1 MKYNLPAILLKG
13 LIILPDQ
20 EIKLEINNKF
30 SKKTVETSRR
40 EYDSLVLVVCPKN
53 QKEEE
58 PDVSDLPK
66 VGVTAKVVSSV
77 KLPNGNDR
85 VVLKGIKRVAAIKYF
100 NSTKTRDVL
109 LSKVEDIELPKLNQ
123 KEKEASKRKL
133 VTLLKKFIKSNPA
146 ISNSILSQIS
156 HVSNLDTLTDMISVF
171 LPLTFSKKLDLMQE
185 INSNKRAK
193 ILIEN
198 IMVELEIIALENKI
212 DEDLKKELDNSQKEF
227 ILKEKIK
234 FIKKELGD
242 RKSVV

>member
-1 MKYNLPAILLKG
+1 MKYNLPAILRKG

-85 VVLKGIKRVAAIKYF
+85 VVLKGIKRVAAIK
-100 NSTKTRDVL
+100 
-109 LSKVEDIELPKLNQ
+109 
-123 KEKEASKRKL
+123 
-133 VTLLKKFIKSNPA
+133 
-146 ISNSILSQIS
+146 
-156 HVSNLDTLTDMISVF
+156 
-171 LPLTFSKKLDLMQE
+171 
-185 INSNKRAK
+185 
-193 ILIEN
+193 
-198 IMVELEIIALENKI
+198 
-212 DEDLKKELDNSQKEF
+212 
-227 ILKEKIK
+227 
-234 FIKKELGD
+234 
-242 RKSVV
+242 